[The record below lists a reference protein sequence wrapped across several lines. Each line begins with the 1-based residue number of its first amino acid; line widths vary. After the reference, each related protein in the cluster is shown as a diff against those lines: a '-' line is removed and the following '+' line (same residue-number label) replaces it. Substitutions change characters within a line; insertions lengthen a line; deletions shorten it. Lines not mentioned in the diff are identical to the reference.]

1 MSDNTIDQ
9 CVEIINDWSPGQFY
23 VLDQND
29 VSRQELIDLWL
40 TAYAAVQYAYDQLTP
55 YGKEVA
61 FELTTRIAGMFK
73 SSEPPPRVVRNR
85 QQTTPRSRHGYV
97 YLVRS
102 VSSAYKIGRTR
113 NPEDRQRTFGIQLPF
128 EVEFIALIEAE
139 DMYTL
144 ERELHNRFAQKRIN
158 GEWFALSAS
167 DVEFIKGLAS

>member
-1 MSDNTIDQ
+1 
-9 CVEIINDWSPGQFY
+9 
-23 VLDQND
+23 
-29 VSRQELIDLWL
+29 
-40 TAYAAVQYAYDQLTP
+40 
-55 YGKEVA
+55 
-61 FELTTRIAGMFK
+61 
-73 SSEPPPRVVRNR
+73 
-85 QQTTPRSRHGYV
+85 V

-158 GEWFALSAS
+158 GEWFNLTDA
-167 DVEFIKGLAS
+167 DVKYIKGLAS